1 MAISRY
7 NFARRIPEGVSISN
21 ASFLIFRAASRGTIK
36 TKNIILE
43 EGRRLDQ
50 LSGENYGDGAYWWVI
65 AAASGIGWGLQVPA
79 GTLVRIPV
87 SLEDAI
93 SVII

>member
-7 NFARRIPEGVSISN
+7 NFVRRLPEGVSISSAN
-21 ASFLIFRAASRGTIK
+21 FLIFNAASNGTLK
-36 TKNIILE
+36 TQNIVLE

-50 LSGENYGDGAYWWVI
+50 LAGENYGDGAYWWVI

-87 SLEDAI
+87 SLEAAI
-93 SVII
+93 GLIV